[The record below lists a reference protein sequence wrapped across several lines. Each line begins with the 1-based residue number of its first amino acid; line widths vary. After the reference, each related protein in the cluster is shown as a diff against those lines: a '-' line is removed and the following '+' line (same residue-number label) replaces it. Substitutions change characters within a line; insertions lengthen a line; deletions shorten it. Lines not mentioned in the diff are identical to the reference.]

1 MVFQLQTN
9 SPSKLKKSWFF
20 KNIFFL
26 YEFLSKIQIGFD
38 YHRTWWY
45 QFFRYFLCKIFSP
58 EISCDFDLSSSRSSL
73 RSLAENMKRYMVLV
87 MTRYETIV
95 KFWCPWIL
103 LESYPIMHSPWYHSS
118 SNSDLGYVQK
128 SQTTSRNIIQGW
140 NQKTNDVLEKD
151 NSFTFRSFALNF
163 GVHFVKVLKKI

>member
-58 EISCDFDLSSSRSSL
+58 EISCDFDLSTSRSSL
-73 RSLAENMKRYMVLV
+73 RSLAWNMKRYMVLV
-87 MTRYETIV
+87 VPTYIINYT
-95 KFWCPWIL
+95 
-103 LESYPIMHSPWYHSS
+103 
-118 SNSDLGYVQK
+118 VQK
-128 SQTTSRNIIQGW
+128 GYLAMLMVSFLTKLIVANTYKAFHFQSIWQ
-140 NQKTNDVLEKD
+140 QKLIYDPFFRLWKKHVLGEKP
-151 NSFTFRSFALNF
+151 
-163 GVHFVKVLKKI
+163 I

>member
-9 SPSKLKKSWFF
+9 SLSKLKKSWFF

-87 MTRYETIV
+87 CRPMLYLHLYKNYTDTWTILFICV
-95 KFWCPWIL
+95 PYNYLGELKWKNSEIVW
-103 LESYPIMHSPWYHSS
+103 MWK
-118 SNSDLGYVQK
+118 SDLWIRK
-128 SQTTSRNIIQGW
+128 STPSEQ
-140 NQKTNDVLEKD
+140 
-151 NSFTFRSFALNF
+151 
-163 GVHFVKVLKKI
+163 VK

>member
-1 MVFQLQTN
+1 MKKYKKNDFVIVMVFQLQTN

-87 MTRYETIV
+87 VVTGKLDFPLENFEFHFYYDIM
-95 KFWCPWIL
+95 KFWYIT
-103 LESYPIMHSPWYHSS
+103 
-118 SNSDLGYVQK
+118 
-128 SQTTSRNIIQGW
+128 TTS
-140 NQKTNDVLEKD
+140 
-151 NSFTFRSFALNF
+151 ALPLSIALT
-163 GVHFVKVLKKI
+163 G

>member
-87 MTRYETIV
+87 FWTSDLMDFWSFGLLALRISGLPDFWTSGLLAFRASGLLS
-95 KFWCPWIL
+95 WCPK
-103 LESYPIMHSPWYHSS
+103 
-118 SNSDLGYVQK
+118 N
-128 SQTTSRNIIQGW
+128 
-140 NQKTNDVLEKD
+140 VL
-151 NSFTFRSFALNF
+151 
-163 GVHFVKVLKKI
+163 I

>member
-1 MVFQLQTN
+1 MIVMVFQLQTN

-87 MTRYETIV
+87 VQHMFYSI
-95 KFWCPWIL
+95 C
-103 LESYPIMHSPWYHSS
+103 
-118 SNSDLGYVQK
+118 LG
-128 SQTTSRNIIQGW
+128 NIISKKFFASDSKMHFPLSVIKLIAKNTLINTRLHNFKIEVNLDEVKDLNTKKKSKMQS
-140 NQKTNDVLEKD
+140 VLCSSIWKLM
-151 NSFTFRSFALNF
+151 SLF
-163 GVHFVKVLKKI
+163 

>member
-9 SPSKLKKSWFF
+9 SPNKLKKSWFF

-58 EISCDFDLSSSRSSL
+58 EISCDFDLSSLRSSL
-73 RSLAENMKRYMVLV
+73 RSLVGNMKRYMVLV
-87 MTRYETIV
+87 VTYP
-95 KFWCPWIL
+95 FGF
-103 LESYPIMHSPWYHSS
+103 SYIANVAPIWYTYPTT
-118 SNSDLGYVQK
+118 LGIDKMFNLSLAHPTYYSHISLWVF
-128 SQTTSRNIIQGW
+128 IYY
-140 NQKTNDVLEKD
+140 
-151 NSFTFRSFALNF
+151 
-163 GVHFVKVLKKI
+163 